1 MTPASRKGGRI
12 LGFSATSEVVWILEA
27 LVARPGVIT
36 FAHRQILEAQ
46 WRRGRTITSIAEV
59 LGVAVSTVSRE
70 LRRYNSAQHGFK
82 NPLLYSLPPGP
93 ARQPYRNGYR
103 ADTAQRRADRA
114 RRRPKRAK
122 LVDDSELRRLVMLG
136 LEQQWSPQQIA
147 GWLASTFP
155 DRPELRVSHETIYQA
170 IYLQSRGGLRAE
182 LTKQL
187 ALRSGRTER
196 RRQSRLA
203 DANRDSRRPWLGELH
218 ISTRPAEANDRSVPG
233 HWEGDLLIG
242 ARGKSAIITLV
253 ERATRYVLLG
263 SLPDGRDSEAVI
275 GVLSRL
281 AERLPQHLRRS
292 LAWDQGTEMATHAKF
307 TVITGCPVFFCDPH
321 SPWQRGTNENT
332 NGLLR
337 QYFPKGVFDF
347 NTIDQDGLDKVS
359 YLLNTRPR
367 MTLGW
372 NTPAARLDQ
381 LIKVNPTHV
390 ALTA

>member
-1 MTPASRKGGRI
+1 MTFERRQM
-12 LGFSATSEVVWILEA
+12 LEKHWRNGQNITEIARA
-27 LVARPGVIT
+27 LCVSP
-36 FAHRQILEAQ
+36 
-46 WRRGRTITSIAEV
+46 
-59 LGVAVSTVSRE
+59 STVSRE
-70 LRRYNSAQHGFK
+70 LARYNSAQHGWK
-82 NPLLYSLPPGP
+82 NPLLTTLPSGA
-93 ARQPYRNGYR
+93 ARRPYRNGYR

-122 LVDDSELRRLVMLG
+122 LADDSKLRRLVIWG
-136 LEQQWSPQQIA
+136 LEQQWSPQQVA

-155 DRPELRVSHETIYQA
+155 DRPELRLSHETIYQA
-170 IYLQSRGGLRAE
+170 IYLQSRGNLRAE
-182 LTKQL
+182 LTTQL
-187 ALRSGRTER
+187 ALRSGRTQR

-203 DANRDSRRPWLGELH
+203 EADRGSRRPWLGELH

-253 ERATRYVLLG
+253 ERANRYVMLG
-263 SLPDGRDSEAVI
+263 SLPDGRDSQAVI
-275 GVLSRL
+275 AVLTRL
-281 AERLPQHLRRS
+281 AQRLPQHLLRS
-292 LAWDQGTEMATHAKF
+292 LTWDQGTEMATHANF
-307 TVITGCPVFFCDPH
+307 TVATGCPVFFCDPH

-347 NTIDQDGLDKVS
+347 NTIDEDGLDEIS
-359 YLLNTRPR
+359 YRLNTRPR

-372 NTPAARLDQ
+372 DTPAARLNQ
-381 LIKVNPTHV
+381 LLDINPTPV